1 MLKDPPRI
9 LISNDDGINAVGIQ
23 TLERIALAISDD
35 VWVVAPETNQSGAAH
50 SLTLSRPLRVR
61 RHGERRFSVDGTPT
75 DCVLIALQRSSRT
88 TPVDLVLSGINH
100 GANLGED
107 VTYSG
112 TVAAAMEATL
122 FKVPAIAFS
131 QVCESRQHIKWPTAE
146 RYAPAVIERLLS
158 MPWPEDVLVNV
169 NFPDRAADEVAGV
182 RVTTQ
187 GKRKIGDTLLERVDP
202 RGEPYLWIG
211 ALREDAQTREGT
223 DLAAIAAGYVSVTPI
238 HLDMTH
244 HPSLPALR
252 ASWSK
257 RRWRLLARG
266 LPPLGLRERGE
277 IVGRVVR
284 LPQFRPSRSGA
295 RP

>member
-1 MLKDPPRI
+1 MIKRPPRI
-9 LISNDDGINAVGIQ
+9 LISNDDGINAIGIK

-61 RHGERRFSVDGTPT
+61 RYGDRHFAVDGTPT
-75 DCVLIALQRSSRT
+75 DCVLIALQRIVEDA
-88 TPVDLVLSGINH
+88 PVDLVLSGINH

-131 QVCESRQHIKWPTAE
+131 QVCASRQHIKWATAE

-169 NFPDRAADEVAGV
+169 NFPDLLADDVAGL

-187 GKRKIGDTLLERVDP
+187 GKRKIGDTLLERTDP

-211 ALREDAQTREGT
+211 ALRESEQPGEGT
-223 DLAAIAAGYVSVTPI
+223 DLAAVAAGYVSITPV

-244 HPSLPALR
+244 YPSLQALR
-252 ASWSK
+252 G
-257 RRWRLLARG
+257 LL
-266 LPPLGLRERGE
+266 E
-277 IVGRVVR
+277 
-284 LPQFRPSRSGA
+284 
-295 RP
+295 

>member
-1 MLKDPPRI
+1 MVRRPPRI
-9 LISNDDGINAVGIQ
+9 LVTNDDGVNAMGIKA
-23 TLERIALAISDD
+23 LERIALAISDD

-50 SLTLSRPLRVR
+50 SLTLTRPLRVR
-61 RHGERRFSVDGTPT
+61 RHGDRRFSVDGTPT
-75 DCVLIALQRSSRT
+75 DCVLIALQRIVGED
-88 TPVDLVLSGINH
+88 PVDLVLSGINH

-131 QVCESRQHIKWPTAE
+131 QVCEDRQNIKWPTAE
-146 RYAPAVIERLLS
+146 RYAPEVIERLLS

-169 NFPDRAADEVAGV
+169 NFPDRLADEVAGV

-211 ALREDAQTREGT
+211 ALREDPQTREGT
-223 DLAAIAAGYVSVTPI
+223 DLAAVAAGCVSVTPI

-244 HPSLPALR
+244 HPSLQALR
-252 ASWSK
+252 A
-257 RRWRLLARG
+257 LM
-266 LPPLGLRERGE
+266 E
-277 IVGRVVR
+277 
-284 LPQFRPSRSGA
+284 
-295 RP
+295 